1 MAVGKLNDEIGRAK
15 GRGLSDDGK
24 GATEKRMR
32 TICDGHMTTYLIH
45 HWGIVICALS
55 YASRQRPLVE
65 STTGAVSVGFRWQ

>member
-32 TICDGHMTTYLIH
+32 TIRDGHMTTYLIH
-45 HWGIVICALS
+45 HWGIMICVLF
-55 YASRQRPLVE
+55 YASPQRPLI
-65 STTGAVSVGFRWQ
+65 TTRRSAP

>member
-32 TICDGHMTTYLIH
+32 TIRDGHMTTYLIH
-45 HWGIVICALS
+45 HWGIVICALFS
-55 YASRQRPLVE
+55 ISNRLH
-65 STTGAVSVGFRWQ
+65 STTTWWKER